1 MTKAWLVHSKCSM
14 GQRQAMSIMY
24 HFKDCTHSHNGTSQY
39 RMVPTMNDD
48 LIKQLETQIKQL
60 YPKPKLWETG
70 QTLRISFVNIRGDVS
85 KKAIYDIACEW
96 LKYAYLNFE
105 LVDDKDAS
113 AEIRIDASEEG
124 YEYTEAD
131 WDDEDSNDIDSN
143 MLISWAPDNP
153 SSVATVLRNIGSF
166 LGMETAQLHPDAT
179 IPWNFDHIREAFRED
194 LDEQQNM
201 ELSDDD
207 IDYLIRI
214 KLTSM
219 SNEVQIAL
227 GYDEKSIMHDP
238 FYTEFTVAGWKTEP
252 DITLS
257 EKDKQFMAL
266 VYPGRSGA

>member
-1 MTKAWLVHSKCSM
+1 MAKAWLVHSKCSM

-24 HFKDCTHSHNGTSQY
+24 HSKDCTHSHNGTSQY

-48 LIKQLETQIKQL
+48 LIKQLETQIKQAQ
-60 YPKPKLWETG
+60 PKPKLWTPG

-96 LKYAYLNFE
+96 LKYAYLHFE

-113 AEIRIDASEEG
+113 AEIRINAFEEG
-124 YEYTEAD
+124 HEYTEAD

-143 MLISWAPDNP
+143 MTISWVPDDPN
-153 SSVATVLRNIGSF
+153 SAADILRQTGSI
-166 LGMETAQLHPDAT
+166 LGMEIAQFHPDAT
-179 IPWNFDHIREAFRED
+179 IPWNFDYIRKNYRED
-194 LDEQQNM
+194 LDEQQNLQ
-201 ELSDDD
+201 LSDDD

-227 GYDEKSIMHDP
+227 GYDEQSIMHDP
-238 FYTEFTVAGWKTEP
+238 LYTEFTVAGWKTEP
-252 DITLS
+252 DTTLS

-266 VYPGRSGA
+266 VYPGRSEA